1 MNDSYDTLQRAADI
15 RKMHYSDIDRIILV
29 EREIFLFP
37 WSPGNFADSI
47 KAGYVCQVLEQDD
60 TLTGY
65 GIMMMSPEEAHIL
78 TLGIATYW
86 QKKGLGKKLLQY
98 FIEHAKKREAKSIFL
113 DVRES
118 NHGAAQLYKRMG
130 FHQIATRKGYY
141 PAMCGREDA
150 LVMQLEL

>member
-1 MNDSYDTLQRAADI
+1 MNTIPQQTVEI
-15 RKMHYSDIDRIILV
+15 RPMLLSDLDRIILI

-47 KAGYVCQVLEQDD
+47 KAGYICHVLHQTD
-60 TLTGY
+60 TLMGY

-78 TLGIATYW
+78 TLGIAADW
-86 QKKGLGKKLLQY
+86 QKKGLGKKLLQFLIQY
-98 FIEHAKKREAKSIFL
+98 AREQQAKSVFL

-118 NHGAAQLYKRMG
+118 NHGAAQLYKQMG
-130 FHQIATRKGYY
+130 FQHIATRKGYY

-150 LVMQLEL
+150 LVMRLML

>member
-1 MNDSYDTLQRAADI
+1 MTSLRAADI
-15 RKMHYSDIDRIILV
+15 RKMDLLDIDRIILI

-47 KAGYVCQVLEQDD
+47 KAGYVCHVLEQDD
-60 TLTGY
+60 TLKGY
-65 GIMMMSPEEAHIL
+65 GIMMMSPEESHIL
-78 TLGIATYW
+78 TLGIAADW
-86 QKKGLGKKLLQY
+86 QKKGLGKKLLKY
-98 FIEHAKKREAKSIFL
+98 FIEYSREQKVKSIFL

-130 FHQIATRKGYY
+130 FQHIATRKGYY

-150 LVMQLEL
+150 LVMELTL

>member
-1 MNDSYDTLQRAADI
+1 MNMTAQQAIEI
-15 RKMHYSDIDRIILV
+15 RPMLLSDVDRIILI

-47 KAGYVCQVLEQDD
+47 KSGYACHVLQQTD

-78 TLGIATYW
+78 TLGIAAGW
-86 QKKGLGKKLLQY
+86 QKKGWGKKMLGHL
-98 FIEHAKKREAKSIFL
+98 IELARAEKAKSVFL

-118 NHGAAQLYKRMG
+118 NQGAALLYQRAG
-130 FHQIATRKGYY
+130 FQQIATRKGYY

-150 LVMQLEL
+150 RVMQLLL

>member
-1 MNDSYDTLQRAADI
+1 LNITLQQTI
-15 RKMHYSDIDRIILV
+15 EFRKMDPADLDRVILI

-37 WSPGNFADSI
+37 WSPGNFSDSI
-47 KAGYVCQVLEQDD
+47 KAGYVCQVLEQAG
-60 TLTGY
+60 TIFGY

-78 TLGIATYW
+78 TIGIATNW
-86 QKKGLGKKLLQY
+86 QKKGWGKKLLQQ
-98 FIEHAKKREAKSIFL
+98 FIQYARGENAKSIFL

-118 NHGAAQLYKRMG
+118 NHGATRLYKLMG

-150 LVMQLEL
+150 LVMQLML